1 MQGTVIHYDPLTR
14 CGVLQAEDGQVHY
27 FRENQ
32 LTDAGQVIDNQRVR
46 ITGEGE
52 SMQIAT
58 RLSALSQT
66 PAGSPPQAATTISN
80 GKLSPADYDQL
91 LQSAPAYPPS
101 PAPVRVVERESG
113 GIRNWPG
120 TVAAALAFG
129 LLLIAGNGMKPGRPE
144 RNIPLLTSWW
154 AVGSAVLLIG
164 MTYLQAI
171 GGSLL
176 RVRSAFWLVAICSG
190 LAYLMQSCK
199 GFETD
204 TVTQWYFYTLV
215 VLCLIIYILPYNR
228 NRS

>member
-46 ITGEGE
+46 ITGEGD

-58 RLSALSQT
+58 RLSALSQI
-66 PAGSPPQAATTISN
+66 PAGSPGPAVTSVSN
-80 GKLSPADYDQL
+80 GRPAAAAYDQL
-91 LQSAPAYPPS
+91 LQSAPAYPPA
-101 PAPVRVVERESG
+101 PAPVRVVENHPG

-120 TVAAALAFG
+120 TLAAALAFC

-190 LAYLMQSCK
+190 LAYLMQRCK

-215 VLCLIIYILPYNR
+215 VICLIIYILPYNR

>member
-14 CGVLQAEDGQVHY
+14 CGVLQAENGQVYY

-32 LTDAGQVIDNQRVR
+32 LSDAGQVVDNQRVR

-52 SMQIAT
+52 SVQIAT
-58 RLSALSQT
+58 RLSALSQA
-66 PAGSPPQAATTISN
+66 PATTSVQTVTPIAAQS
-80 GKLSPADYDQL
+80 SADYDQL
-91 LQSAPAYPPS
+91 LQSVPAYQPPQ
-101 PAPVRVVERESG
+101 PVRVVEQQTG
-113 GIRNWPG
+113 GVRNWPG
-120 TVAAALAFG
+120 TIAAALAFC

-204 TVTQWYFYTLV
+204 TVTEWYFYTLV